1 MRIRRKIENHVGTS
15 PAGPTLPAPG
25 NGAALTRAEPGSAF
39 DPFRRE
45 AAAPG
50 SGTVSLSSGV
60 SAFILRE
67 RRELLLRLRGRGST
81 PRVFAEFS
89 WLVPRLLN
97 EWDDFRPWKT
107 RLYWWSFGAF
117 ASKGQLEGNQYLAGR
132 RAPPLLHA

>member
-1 MRIRRKIENHVGTS
+1 MRTSRKSENHVGTS
-15 PAGPTLPAPG
+15 SVGSTLPAPG
-25 NGAALTRAEPGSAF
+25 SGASLARADTGSTF

-45 AAAPG
+45 ATAPG

-81 PRVFAEFS
+81 PRAFAEFS
-89 WLVPRLLN
+89 WIVPRLLGH
-97 EWDDFRPWKT
+97 WDDLRPWET

-117 ASKGQLEGNQYLAGR
+117 AEKAELFGNQYLAGR
-132 RAPPLLHA
+132 RAPPLLHL